1 MARKKVTRQ
10 TVRQSKLSSK
20 EEERERRRAR
30 LINIILG
37 AAAVVIVAIGA
48 FVILQVIGTPAEES
62 SAEQSIPQSEESET
76 VSEQPAEE
84 SSAEQSI
91 PQTEEG
97 ETMSEQQIEKML
109 GDDRPL
115 AAVGPAERYEYYSAY
130 PEMIIDTSKDY
141 EAILRTENGDIRLKL
156 FDDDAPLTVNSF
168 AFLASQGFYDGLT
181 FHRVIEDFMAQGGDP
196 TGQGFGGPGY
206 QFEDE
211 TDNSLTFDRPGLLAM
226 ANSGP
231 GTNGS
236 QFFITY
242 VPTPHLNGAHTIFG
256 EMVEGEDVLLAL
268 LPPGEGGAAG
278 SQANVIERID
288 IIELQ

>member
-1 MARKKVTRQ
+1 MSKKKVSKQ
-10 TVRQSKLSSK
+10 TVRQSKLSSE
-20 EEERERRRAR
+20 EEERKRRQAR
-30 LINIILG
+30 LIKIIVGL
-37 AAAVVIVAIGA
+37 AAVVIVAIGA
-48 FVILQVIGTPAEES
+48 FVILQFIRTPAEES
-62 SAEQSIPQSEESET
+62 SAEQST
-76 VSEQPAEE
+76 
-84 SSAEQSI
+84 

-97 ETMSEQQIEKML
+97 DTVSEQQIEKML
-109 GDDRPL
+109 GVDRPL
-115 AAVGPAERYEYYSAY
+115 AAISPAERYEYYSAY
-130 PEMIIDTSKDY
+130 PEMIIDASKDY

-181 FHRVIEDFMAQGGDP
+181 FHRVIQDFMAQGGDP

-211 TDNSLTFDRPGLLAM
+211 TDNSLSFDRPGLLAM

-256 EMVEGEDVLLAL
+256 EVVEGEDVLSSLAL
-268 LPPGEGGAAG
+268 VQPGGAGAAG